1 MEPPAV
7 LVSVSA
13 ACQGLQAIA
22 PSAVRVVEA
31 FADCSA
37 LWTLDR
43 ACSASPGGGRS
54 GSALRLV
61 QRVVALGLARRRC
74 SDEEWRAQAVKG
86 LHDAAAHGD
95 LRVVQWLVENA
106 ALVGH
111 AGDRAALVDSRSSVG
126 WRALHRAARKNHLHI
141 VEYLVK
147 QGAEINQPADSE
159 TSALQWAAAYG
170 NVDVVAFLVGEGA
183 SIAHQNKLGR
193 TALHH
198 AVKSGE
204 VACLA
209 AILGVIEVTGEAD
222 EVLALRDKYGKTA
235 LHLASGCG
243 QLPMVKLLVSSGAQV
258 VLSESDTSIKAM
270 IVAAAEKNHWEVVCF
285 LLMAYDGPRE
295 GLSAEMEAALRSVVV
310 CTIISSRLDVLKQ
323 IAGRFRSPPVF
334 FGPDVHG
341 RTPLHEAAKRGRV
354 DLLAFLLDHCAFGS
368 TVSGVTDL
376 MDSFGTTA
384 MIEAAIQGN
393 VDNVRVLLRHAADAN
408 AINQSG
414 QSALHF
420 AARNGHTEVIDELLA
435 SGVDA
440 NVCDEKHWTPLHYA
454 ASEGHLGAAVALVE
468 HDHASV
474 DVETNTHQT
483 PLLLAVQGGHFDV
496 MTFLMNH
503 GASDDIS
510 RGSTLPKSVYFE
522 AFGLLPDEHPD
533 GEAPDGELA
542 ETPSSIT
549 EDLDIGN
556 TSTGEDADAL
566 PEWLIDP
573 SDVEF
578 DFDASL
584 RQLGSGLW
592 LGAAIEVKQAGQ
604 LSKAEFVQELAKWS
618 TLNHPHI
625 VKLYGAYH
633 IDNPFFVFE
642 RPEFGSLREY
652 LNLPGKRS
660 TDVWEKLY
668 EAALG
673 LQYLHERGIVH
684 GAIRCRNIV
693 VASNGLAKLAN
704 FGAVGGSTTTASGMT
719 QWKAPEVLDSRS
731 PPSFASDVFALGMT
745 IVEAIKDGPPWD
757 TNGNGIN
764 HRNRG
769 SRATTRSMIL
779 QGSFPEK
786 PRDMTVDQWGIVKRM
801 CCYNPRERLKTA
813 DVVRELDAFACE
825 LRQHKPGE
833 QASPSIGDA
842 TPGHYLLASWQ
853 NLGDARV
860 PGHTSEL
867 IPATYSHM
875 LERVLATCNTSD
887 EIQSCMNRGV
897 YNRLASVFGALQA
910 QIDDPPAAI
919 LVASFGVLLREC
931 LKAVNPREML
941 SSEAFRLAAS
951 RRTVDDVFAI
961 HRNIDR
967 FMSGV
972 ESLDQLSA
980 VNDCHQW
987 RPKWKQL
994 ERQHQSAFME
1004 RIEELDG
1011 PQRSDTSS
1019 QGTKQEVNML
1029 VGFELSKRV
1038 ANVSSTAEQMPVST
1052 TKSMFDSSSN
1062 AALEGWFIPEY
1073 EVEFDEYDEFSR
1085 GAFGSVHHGRWM
1097 NAKVVVK
1104 KINLA
1109 VGDDDGDTFRA
1120 AFLNEVRIWHRLYH
1134 PHVVQLFGACHV
1146 HRPFFVSEFAA
1157 NGQLD
1162 NYLQLHPLKVW
1173 KALHEVALA
1182 LRYLRAKRVVHGD
1195 LKCNN
1200 ILVGTDGRAKLT
1212 DFGLSLLVGHQ
1223 VQEPDAEDQAD
1234 REKSHPVGAVR
1245 WKAPEVLRGERSSFA
1260 SDVFSFGMCIV
1271 EAVSGEFPWG
1281 MQLPDAAVKF
1291 HVVKRKKLPLR
1302 PPVFTSSRD
1311 GDTAWQLVLE
1321 MCRYDPRERLDI
1333 SDVATTLHALAS
1345 PCDHLDRDY
1354 SR

>member
-1 MEPPAV
+1 MEPPLAL

-13 ACQGLQAIA
+13 ACRGLQAAA

-37 LWTLDR
+37 LWALDR
-43 ACSASPGGGRS
+43 ACSASSSAGGG

-61 QRVVALGLARRRC
+61 QRVVSLGLARRRC

-86 LHDAAAHGD
+86 LHDAAGRGD

-126 WRALHRAARKNHLHI
+126 WRALHRAACKNHLHV
-141 VEYLVK
+141 VEYLVA
-147 QGAEINQPADSE
+147 QGAEIDQSADSG

-170 NVDVVAFLVGEGA
+170 NVGVVACLLAEGA
-183 SIAHQNKLGR
+183 SVSHQNKLDR

-198 AVKSGE
+198 AVKSGK

-209 AILGVIEVTGEAD
+209 AVLEAVKATGKAD

-235 LHLASGCG
+235 LHLASEGG
-243 QLPMVKLLVSSGAQV
+243 RLPMVELLVSSGAQV
-258 VLSESDTSIKAM
+258 VLADSDSSTKSI
-270 IVAAAEKNHWEVVCF
+270 IVAAAEKNRWGVVCF
-285 LLMAYDGPRE
+285 MLAAHVGSHD
-295 GLSAEMEAALRSVVV
+295 GLSTEQEAALRSVVV
-310 CTIISSRLDVLKQ
+310 CAIKASRLDVLKQ
-323 IAGRFRSPPVF
+323 IVGQFPSPAVF
-334 FGPDVHG
+334 FGPDAHG
-341 RTPLHEAAKRGRV
+341 QTPLHEAAKRGRV

-368 TVSGVTDL
+368 IIPDVINQA
-376 MDSFGTTA
+376 DSFGTTA
-384 MIEAAIQGN
+384 MIEAAIQG
-393 VDNVRVLLRHAADAN
+393 DAGTVRVLLRHDADATAVN
-408 AINQSG
+408 RSG
-414 QSALHF
+414 QSALHY
-420 AARNGHTEVIDELLA
+420 AASNGHAEVVDELIA

-440 NVCDEKHWTPLHYA
+440 DVYDEKHWTPLHYA
-454 ASEGHLGAAVALVE
+454 ASEGHLGTAVALIE
-468 HDHASV
+468 HAQASV
-474 DVETNTHQT
+474 DAETNTRQT
-483 PLLLAVQGGHFDV
+483 PLLLAVQGGHFD
-496 MTFLMNH
+496 MMAFLVDH

-510 RGSTLPKSVYFE
+510 RGSTLPKSVYYE
-522 AFGLLPDEHPD
+522 AFGLLADERPG
-533 GEAPDGELA
+533 GEAPDHEQAEL
-542 ETPSSIT
+542 
-549 EDLDIGN
+549 LDDHNIGN
-556 TSTGEDADAL
+556 TSTGEDANEL

-573 SDVEF
+573 CDVEF

-584 RQLGSGLW
+584 RQLGSGRW

-633 IDNPFFVFE
+633 IDDPFFVFE

-660 TDVWEKLY
+660 ADVWEKLY

-704 FGAVGGSTTTASGMT
+704 FGTVAGSTTTSSGMT

-745 IVEAIKDGPPWD
+745 IIEAVNDGPPWD
-757 TNGNGIN
+757 MSSNAT
-764 HRNRG
+764 HRHRG
-769 SRATTRSMIL
+769 SRATIRSMIL
-779 QGSFPEK
+779 QGRLPEK
-786 PRDMTVDQWGIVKRM
+786 PREMTADQWDIVKRM
-801 CCYNPRERLKTA
+801 CCYNPHERLKTA

-825 LRQHKPGE
+825 LRQHKSGE
-833 QASPSIGDA
+833 QATQNTGDA
-842 TPGHYLLASWQ
+842 TTLGHYSLASWR
-853 NLGDARV
+853 NLGDALAPR
-860 PGHTSEL
+860 HMSEP
-867 IPATYSHM
+867 IPTTISQM
-875 LERVLATCNTSD
+875 LERVLATCTTSD
-887 EIQSCMNRGV
+887 EIQSSMNRSV
-897 YNRLASVFGALQA
+897 YDRLVSVFDALRA
-910 QIDDPPAAI
+910 QVDDPPTAS
-919 LVASFGVLLREC
+919 LVVSFVVLLRQC
-931 LKAVNPREML
+931 LKVVRPREML
-941 SSEAFRLAAS
+941 SSESFRLASS
-951 RRTVDDVFAI
+951 RHTVDDVFAA
-961 HRNIDR
+961 HRYIDQ
-967 FMSGV
+967 FMRGV
-972 ESLDQLSA
+972 RSLDQSIA
-980 VNDCHQW
+980 VDDCHQW

-994 ERQHQSAFME
+994 QRQHQSAFME

-1011 PQRSDTSS
+1011 SQRSDSS
-1019 QGTKQEVNML
+1019 SHGTEQVANML
-1029 VGFELSKRV
+1029 IGFELSKRV
-1038 ANVSSTAEQMPVST
+1038 VNVPSTAEQMPVS
-1052 TKSMFDSSSN
+1052 SAQSVLDSSVN

-1109 VGDDDGDTFRA
+1109 AVDGDGDAFRA

-1162 NYLQLHPLKVW
+1162 DYLRRHPLKVW
-1173 KALHEVALA
+1173 EALHEVALA
-1182 LRYLRAKRVVHGD
+1182 LRYLRAKRVVHSD

-1200 ILVGTDGRAKLT
+1200 ILVGADGRAKLT
-1212 DFGLSLLVGHQ
+1212 DFGLSSLANQ
-1223 VQEPDAEDQAD
+1223 RVQEPDAEDQVD
-1234 REKSHPVGAVR
+1234 GGKSHPVGAVR
-1245 WKAPEVLRGERSSFA
+1245 WKAPEVLRGERASFA
-1260 SDVFSFGMCIV
+1260 SDVFSFGMCII
-1271 EAVSGEFPWG
+1271 EAVSSEFPWG

-1291 HVVKRKKLPLR
+1291 HVVKLKKLPLR
-1302 PPVFTSSRD
+1302 PSAFTDSTN
-1311 GDTAWQLVLE
+1311 GDSAWQLVLD

-1333 SDVATTLHALAS
+1333 SAVATALQA
-1345 PCDHLDRDY
+1345 LV
-1354 SR
+1354 